1 MRAHVVASASPPLP
15 KRLKRFVRY
24 LLLRAAAAVAA
35 AFPVRWMSG
44 FGAWLGR
51 AGFTFARS
59 ERRKA
64 LTHLALAFPEKPE
77 AERTALARASFEH
90 LGRCVGELVC
100 APQIDRQLDAWVEW
114 PAADRAL
121 LDAALARGKG
131 VLFVSGHVGNWELTA
146 RGVTARGYDGSSI
159 AREAS
164 DPRTTALIAKL
175 RASGNTGTIWRGHP
189 GAAKAML
196 KQLRAGKIL
205 GLLIDQDT
213 KVQSVFV
220 PFFGRLAATPRAAAD
235 LALRTGAALIV
246 GTCPRVGPFRYR
258 LSLVE
263 VPVPGTDDEAA
274 VVALTATLTRRLED
288 VIRQYP
294 EQWVWMHE
302 RWKRRPPDEA
312 SPARDV
318 ASRVSAPAP
327 R

>member
-1 MRAHVVASASPPLP
+1 VASAPPPLH

-24 LLLRAAAAVAA
+24 LVVRFAASLAGML
-35 AFPVRWMSG
+35 PVRFVSG
-44 FGAWLGR
+44 LGAALGR
-51 AGFTFARS
+51 IGFVVARG
-59 ERRKA
+59 ERHKA
-64 LTHLALAFPEKPE
+64 LSHVTLAFPDKSD
-77 AERTALARASFEH
+77 AERKAIARASFEH

-100 APQIDRQLDAWVEW
+100 APQIDAQLDAWVEW
-114 PAADRAL
+114 SAADRAV
-121 LDAALARGKG
+121 LDTALARGKG
-131 VLFVSGHVGNWELTA
+131 VLFISGHVGNWELTA
-146 RGVTARGYDGSSI
+146 RGVTARGYDGTSI

-164 DPRTTALIAKL
+164 DPRTTALIEKL

-235 LALRTGAALIV
+235 LALRTGAALVV
-246 GTCPRVGPFRYR
+246 GTCPRVAPFRYR

-263 VPVPGTDDEAA
+263 VPVPETEGEAA
-274 VVALTATLTRRLED
+274 VIALTSTLTRRLEE
-288 VIRQYP
+288 VIRAYP

-302 RWKRRPPDEA
+302 RWKRRPPEEA
-312 SPARDV
+312 SPPRDV
-318 ASRVSAPAP
+318 AGSVRHATPE
-327 R
+327 

>member
-1 MRAHVVASASPPLP
+1 MAETAPPLS
-15 KRLKRFVRY
+15 KQLKRGARY
-24 LLLRAAAAVAA
+24 LVLRLAAALTAQL
-35 AFPVRWMSG
+35 PVRWVSG
-44 FGAWLGR
+44 LGAWLGR
-51 AGFTFARS
+51 AAFVVARG

-64 LTHLALAFPEKPE
+64 LRHLALAFPEKS
-77 AERTALARASFEH
+77 ASARDAIARASFEH

-100 APQIDRQLDAWVEW
+100 ARQIDRHLDEWVEW

-131 VLFVSGHVGNWELTA
+131 VVFVSGHVGNWELTA
-146 RGVTARGYDGSSI
+146 RGVTARGYDGATI

-164 DPRTTALIAKL
+164 DPRTTALIARL

-220 PFFGRLAATPRAAAD
+220 PFFGHLASTPRAAAD
-235 LALRTGAALIV
+235 LALRTGAALVV
-246 GTCPRVGPFRYR
+246 GTCPRVAPFRYR

-263 VPVPGTDDEAA
+263 VPLPETADEAA

-288 VIRQYP
+288 VVRQHP

-302 RWKRRPPDEA
+302 RWKRRPRDEEGPH
-312 SPARDV
+312 PA
-318 ASRVSAPAP
+318 AP
-327 R
+327 RRP

>member
-1 MRAHVVASASPPLP
+1 MPTAAVASAPLP
-15 KRLKRFVRY
+15 KRLKRFLRY
-24 LLLRAAAAVAA
+24 LLIRAAAAATSA
-35 AFPVRWMSG
+35 LPVRWVSG
-44 FGAWLGR
+44 LGAWLGR
-51 AGFTFARS
+51 VGFVVARA
-59 ERRKA
+59 ERNKA
-64 LTHLALAFPEKPE
+64 LAHLELAFPEKSD
-77 AERTALARASFEH
+77 AERQALARASFEH

-100 APQIDRQLDAWVEW
+100 APQIDSDLDAWVEW
-114 PAADRAL
+114 PAADRAV

-164 DPRTTALIAKL
+164 DPRTTALIEQL
-175 RASGNTGTIWRGHP
+175 RASGNTGTIWRGQP

-220 PFFGRLAATPRAAAD
+220 PFFGHLAATPRAAAD

-246 GTCPRVGPFRYR
+246 GTCPRVAPFRYR

-263 VPVPGTDDEAA
+263 VPVPGTDDEAS
-274 VVALTATLTRRLED
+274 VVALTASLTRRLED

-302 RWKRRPPDEA
+302 RWKRRPPE
-312 SPARDV
+312 
-318 ASRVSAPAP
+318 
-327 R
+327 